1 MPPFRLSSSTPF
13 FCKLLHCD
21 VLRKL
26 RRKNNA
32 RALDVHD
39 EIATDAG
46 NNSDH
51 LAWDKAQVLKV
62 VVGFTG
68 TIVKSLNTVAAVV
81 PDFRQN
87 HDASFL
93 LPKQGS
99 LQTLVNQG

>member
-13 FCKLLHCD
+13 FCKLLHRD

-26 RRKNNA
+26 RRKSNA

-51 LAWDKAQVLKV
+51 LKV
-62 VVGFTG
+62 VMGFAG